1 MPSPQQ
7 LDTFLEQIHKGNP
20 DVGALLLIDS
30 TGRVIAN
37 RTASTELTR
46 VAVAM
51 AVPLREL
58 LERTTAELGC
68 GELRTTLIEGEN
80 ASLALAD
87 VDGDRSVVVVGVAR
101 ASLGA
106 LRADSLW
113 LVDQLRSTQPEGSWT

>member
-1 MPSPQQ
+1 MSSPQQ

-37 RTASTELTR
+37 RTASSELTR

-113 LVDQLRSTQPEGSWT
+113 LVDQLRASQTEASWT